1 MNIAIGNSGI
11 RPLHSVR
18 RHIRQAIAALCVGL
32 ICLSVGVRISGG
44 AAPASSSSEPSF
56 QSIPA
61 IVLDYQAGEREG
73 LVRTNTAAASGSRST
88 CGSACRRSVASS
100 VARCARLQG
109 SRSKR
114 RPSASAEGLLLC
126 QTFVS

>member
-18 RHIRQAIAALCVGL
+18 RHIRQAITALCVGL

-73 LVRTNTAAASGSRST
+73 LVPDEYGGGFRQPVHRRERLQAARGEYS
-88 CGSACRRSVASS
+88 SS
-100 VARCARLQG
+100 VR
-109 SRSKR
+109 
-114 RPSASAEGLLLC
+114 
-126 QTFVS
+126 